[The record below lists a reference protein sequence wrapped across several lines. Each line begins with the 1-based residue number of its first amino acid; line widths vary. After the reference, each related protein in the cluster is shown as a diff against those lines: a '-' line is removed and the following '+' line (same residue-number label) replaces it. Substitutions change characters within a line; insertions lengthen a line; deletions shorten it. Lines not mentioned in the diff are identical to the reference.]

1 MSCCPF
7 MHGFTLRSSSEP
19 QQRQIHHSHH
29 PLLNNQFENSPNS
42 YASSLMIIHSITNF
56 NNDNNNNNNS
66 TSSTALSCNTPS
78 CIVPLILVPCGLVFI
93 FCVIPISA
101 YLAHFTVANSH
112 DGCDF
117 AKWMFRKNH
126 NNNNTTGTTD
136 TQQEEIVQNNVN
148 PHEGHDDENFSNMQD
163 ATNAVVYYE
172 RRTSHD
178 ERHV

>member
-56 NNDNNNNNNS
+56 NNDNNNNNS